1 MSNSSSKT
9 TTNDDVYIRKPAI
22 DEKYINDICSE
33 NLDESNTLNRV
44 CKYAN
49 CRRRV
54 RSKGLCKAHGGG
66 RRCMVEGCDRSSQG
80 QGLCIRH
87 GGGKRCNHIGCTKAS
102 QSNGLCKAH
111 GGGIRCQVAGCIKS
125 SQGGGLCR
133 AHGGGQRCDKQG
145 CTKGAQRGGYCASH
159 GGSRFCQHAECTKN
173 DRGGGF
179 CAEHGAGCIKSSQ
192 GGGLCRAHGG
202 GQRCD
207 KQGCTKGAQRGGYC
221 ASHGGSRF
229 CQHAECTKNDR
240 GGGFCAEHGGG
251 KRCDYNDCNKPA
263 RKKGKCSFHANT
275 TPKPLTFNY
284 ETMKKQPNQAHIT
297 SAPSSTLGDSRRATT
312 SFQNVPFKNTNI
324 VRPNISHTVD
334 GFPRDPYL
342 HIQTDQ
348 QSYESMMMVDARA
361 ANLGQYG
368 GNLPSNLADRTPAQP
383 SSKYQSERSINYPDS
398 LAQWSIKDQGVL
410 SYTSDRQMYG
420 CARLKQSFERNIPNH
435 YPHTHFQGQFPTTE
449 NLQSIAAPSDDNA
462 ERHSISHYN
471 RLDANQY
478 VHQNSADMGSGLS
491 NVATEH
497 SNHAVIYNA
506 QLHGYAPYTSQQIQ
520 QIQPMTLL

>member
-179 CAEHGAGCIKSSQ
+179 CAEHG
-192 GGGLCRAHGG
+192 
-202 GQRCD
+202 
-207 KQGCTKGAQRGGYC
+207 
-221 ASHGGSRF
+221 
-229 CQHAECTKNDR
+229 
-240 GGGFCAEHGGG
+240 GG

-284 ETMKKQPNQAHIT
+284 ETLKKQPNQAHIT

-383 SSKYQSERSINYPDS
+383 SSKYQSDRSINYPDS

-471 RLDANQY
+471 RLEANQY
-478 VHQNSADMGSGLS
+478 VHQNSAGMGSGLS

>member
-111 GGGIRCQVAGCIKS
+111 GGGIRCQV
-125 SQGGGLCR
+125 
-133 AHGGGQRCDKQG
+133 
-145 CTKGAQRGGYCASH
+145 
-159 GGSRFCQHAECTKN
+159 
-173 DRGGGF
+173 
-179 CAEHGAGCIKSSQ
+179 AGCIKSSQ

-383 SSKYQSERSINYPDS
+383 SSKYQSDRSINYPDS

-471 RLDANQY
+471 RLEAIQY
-478 VHQNSADMGSGLS
+478 VHQNSAGMGSGLS